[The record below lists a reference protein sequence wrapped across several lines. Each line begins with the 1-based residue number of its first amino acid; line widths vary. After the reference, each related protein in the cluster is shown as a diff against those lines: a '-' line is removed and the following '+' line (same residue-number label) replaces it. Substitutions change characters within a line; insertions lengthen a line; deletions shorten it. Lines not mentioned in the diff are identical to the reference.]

1 MDYVTNILALRKE
14 INTDRQLIWFDTPML
29 HDPKWMSLKLATPE
43 MLQPLLDSIVFM
55 EENKETQSNRFK
67 GFKDYEID
75 KIRRL
80 YDWAKEP
87 FEPNLEKQ
95 IKRNFIQY
103 FNEKDRRQGTN
114 LRKTFPE
121 YRTFINECEKS

>member
-1 MDYVTNILALRKE
+1 MENILRLRQE

-43 MLQPLLDSIVFM
+43 MLQPLLDSIMFM

-75 KIRRL
+75 KLRRL

-87 FEPNLEKQ
+87 FEEQLE
-95 IKRNFIQY
+95 IKIKKDFINY
-103 FNEKDRRQGTN
+103 FKEKDRRQGTN

-121 YRTFINECEKS
+121 FREFINECEKL

>member
-1 MDYVTNILALRKE
+1 M
-14 INTDRQLIWFDTPML
+14 
-29 HDPKWMSLKLATPE
+29 
-43 MLQPLLDSIVFM
+43 FM

-75 KIRRL
+75 KLRRL

-87 FEPNLEKQ
+87 FEEQLE
-95 IKRNFIQY
+95 IKIKKDFINY
-103 FNEKDRRQGTN
+103 FKEKDRRQGTN

-121 YRTFINECEKS
+121 FREFINECEKL